1 MSAQR
6 PYPGLRS
13 ALASSF
19 VIACL
24 FLAAP
29 IPNFA
34 QQKSTTQPAAAEQ
47 PNTSAAPQAS
57 PATATAQPVSSPAA
71 AASGGAAA
79 TTTTPAAGGGGSSGG
94 DEQLIVNSDLIT
106 LNVTLTDM
114 YGRFVTGLTKEAFT
128 VFDEKEEQE
137 ISFFSDDDAPVS
149 LGVIFDVSGSMG
161 KDKIAKARE
170 ALKHFIETSHD
181 GDEYFLIG
189 FNHRSQV
196 LMDKTRD
203 ADALLT
209 KLTFVQTKGQT
220 ALYDACYLGV
230 EKVTRGAHPKRALL
244 IISDGQD
251 NSSRYTF
258 SELRRILK
266 ETDVLIYAI
275 GITDNGNPNGSLDV
289 VGQTIL
295 DELAGVSGGRAFFPD
310 TAAEMNEIFERIAIE
325 LRHQYSIGY
334 KPKNFVNNGKW
345 HKVKVK
351 VQPPRGLPRL
361 FVRSKEGYYATTQ
374 PR

>member
-1 MSAQR
+1 MRAR
-6 PYPGLRS
+6 RRCPGTLS
-13 ALASSF
+13 ALASSL

-24 FLAAP
+24 LFFATFT
-29 IPNFA
+29 NFA
-34 QQKSTTQPAAAEQ
+34 QSQKPTAEQ
-47 PNTSAAPQAS
+47 PANNTIPQ
-57 PATATAQPVSSPAA
+57 PTATAQPVSSPAA
-71 AASGGAAA
+71 TVPVGSPATASGTVAPSAAA
-79 TTTTPAAGGGGSSGG
+79 G
-94 DEQLIVNSDLIT
+94 DEQLIVNTDLIT
-106 LNVTLTDM
+106 LNVTLTDPH
-114 YGRFVTGLTKEAFT
+114 GRFVTGLTKDAFT
-128 VFDEKEEQE
+128 VLDDKEPQE
-137 ISFFSDDDAPVS
+137 ITFFSDEDAPVS

-189 FNHRSQV
+189 FNQRSQV
-196 LMDKTRD
+196 LLDRTRD
-203 ADALLT
+203 SNALLT
-209 KLTFVQTKGQT
+209 KLTYVQTKGQT

-230 EKVTRGAHPKRALL
+230 EKVTRGTHPKRALL
-244 IISDGQD
+244 VISDGQD

-258 SELRRILK
+258 NELRRMLK

-275 GITDNGNPNGSLDV
+275 GITDRNNPHGLDV
-289 VGQTIL
+289 VGQSIL
-295 DELAGVSGGRAFFPD
+295 EELAGVSGGHAFFPD

-361 FVRSKEGYYATTQ
+361 FVRTKEGYFATTQ

>member
-1 MSAQR
+1 MRARR
-6 PYPGLRS
+6 PCPGLRS
-13 ALASSF
+13 ALASSSF

-29 IPNFA
+29 VQNFA
-34 QQKSTTQPAAAEQ
+34 QQKSTIQPGSEQ
-47 PNTSAAPQAS
+47 PGITAAPQAS
-57 PATATAQPVSSPAA
+57 PANATAQPVSSPTAV
-71 AASGGAAA
+71 SGGAPAA
-79 TTTTPAAGGGGSSGG
+79 AVTTTGGG

-128 VFDEKEEQE
+128 VYDDKEEQE
-137 ISFFSDDDAPVS
+137 ITFFSDEDAPVS

-181 GDEYFLIG
+181 NDEYFLIG

-258 SELRRILK
+258 SELRRVLK
-266 ETDVLIYAI
+266 ESDVLIYAI

-325 LRHQYSIGY
+325 LRHQYSISY
-334 KPKNFVNNGKW
+334 RPKNFVNNGKW

>member
-1 MSAQR
+1 MSAR
-6 PYPGLRS
+6 RRCPGIRS

-24 FLAAP
+24 LLFAPLA
-29 IPNFA
+29 NYA
-34 QQKSTTQPAAAEQ
+34 QPQKPSAEQ
-47 PNTSAAPQAS
+47 PAHTP
-57 PATATAQPVSSPAA
+57 PPATAQPVSSPAA
-71 AASGGAAA
+71 TAPAGTPPAASGSVAASA
-79 TTTTPAAGGGGSSGG
+79 TAG
-94 DEQLIVNSDLIT
+94 DEQLIVNTDLIT
-106 LNVTLTDM
+106 LNVTLTDT
-114 YGRFVTGLTKEAFT
+114 YGRYVTGLSKEAFT
-128 VFDEKEEQE
+128 VLDDKETQE
-137 ISFFSDDDAPVS
+137 ITFFSDEDAPVS

-161 KDKIAKARE
+161 KDKIIKARE

-189 FNHRSQV
+189 FNQRSQV
-196 LMDKTRD
+196 LLDRTRD
-203 ADALLT
+203 SNALLT
-209 KLTFVQTKGQT
+209 KLTYVQTKGQT

-230 EKVTRGAHPKRALL
+230 EKVTRGTHPKRALL

-275 GITDNGNPNGSLDV
+275 GITDSGNPNGLDIA
-289 VGQTIL
+289 GQSIL
-295 DELAGVSGGRAFFPD
+295 EELAGVTGGHAFFPD

-351 VQPPRGLPRL
+351 VQPPRGLPKL
-361 FVRSKEGYYATTQ
+361 YVRTKDGYFATTQ

>member
-1 MSAQR
+1 MRAR
-6 PYPGLRS
+6 RRCPGISS

-19 VIACL
+19 VFACL
-24 FLAAP
+24 LLVAP
-29 IPNFA
+29 SANYA
-34 QQKSTTQPAAAEQ
+34 QPQKSTAEHPAVNTNNAPPPTTTAQP
-47 PNTSAAPQAS
+47 T
-57 PATATAQPVSSPAA
+57 TTTQPVSSPAA
-71 AASGGAAA
+71 VPVGSPIAASSNAAA
-79 TTTTPAAGGGGSSGG
+79 AAA
-94 DEQLIVNSDLIT
+94 DEQVIINSDLIT
-106 LNVTLTDM
+106 LNITLTDT

-128 VFDEKEEQE
+128 VLDDKEPQE
-137 ISFFSDDDAPVS
+137 ITFFSDEDAPVS

-161 KDKIAKARE
+161 KDKIAKARD

-189 FNHRSQV
+189 FNQRSQV
-196 LMDKTRD
+196 LLDRTRD
-203 ADALLT
+203 SDALLT
-209 KLTFVQTKGQT
+209 KLTYVQTKGQT

-230 EKVTRGAHPKRALL
+230 EKVTRGTHPKRALL

-275 GITDNGNPNGSLDV
+275 GITDTGNPNGLDV
-289 VGQTIL
+289 VGQSIL
-295 DELAGVSGGRAFFPD
+295 EELAGVSGGRAFFPD

-345 HKVKVK
+345 HKLKVK
-351 VQPPRGLPRL
+351 VVPPRGLPKL
-361 FVRSKEGYYATTQ
+361 FVRTKEGYFATTQ

>member
-1 MSAQR
+1 MRAGR
-6 PYPGLRS
+6 RCPGIRS

-24 FLAAP
+24 LLFAAP
-29 IPNFA
+29 ANYA
-34 QQKSTTQPAAAEQ
+34 QPQKSSAEHPAASTGNAPQPQPTQPGI
-47 PNTSAAPQAS
+47 
-57 PATATAQPVSSPAA
+57 AQPVSSPAA
-71 AASGGAAA
+71 AVPAAVSSPVAA
-79 TTTTPAAGGGGSSGG
+79 TTSATA

-106 LNVTLTDM
+106 VNVTLTDM

-128 VFDEKEEQE
+128 ILDDKEPQE
-137 ISFFSDDDAPVS
+137 ITFFSDEDAPVS

-196 LMDKTRD
+196 LLDRTRD
-203 ADALLT
+203 SDALLT
-209 KLTFVQTKGQT
+209 KLTYVQTKGQT

-230 EKVTRGAHPKRALL
+230 EKVTRGTHPKRALL

-275 GITDNGNPNGSLDV
+275 GITDTGSPNGLDV

-295 DELAGVSGGRAFFPD
+295 DELASVSGGRAFFPD

-345 HKVKVK
+345 HKLKVK
-351 VQPPRGLPRL
+351 VAAPRGLPRL
-361 FVRSKEGYYATTQ
+361 FVRTKDGYFATTQ

>member
-1 MSAQR
+1 MR
-6 PYPGLRS
+6 VRRHCPGLRS
-13 ALASSF
+13 ALVSSH

-24 FLAAP
+24 LVVAP
-29 IPNFA
+29 IANFA
-34 QQKSTTQPAAAEQ
+34 QQKTTTQSAAEQ
-47 PNTSAAPQAS
+47 PAGVGATVTTPPAP
-57 PATATAQPVSSPAA
+57 ATAQPVTSPTAGA
-71 AASGGAAA
+71 NFGVGAPAGAGGGAAA
-79 TTTTPAAGGGGSSGG
+79 TFG

-106 LNVTLTDM
+106 LSVTLTDA

-128 VFDEKEEQE
+128 VLDDKEAQD
-137 ISFFSDDDAPVS
+137 ISFFSDEDAPVS

-161 KDKIAKARE
+161 KDKIAKARD
-170 ALKHFIETSHD
+170 ALKHFIQTSHS

-196 LMDKTRD
+196 LMEKTRD

-275 GITDNGNPNGSLDV
+275 GITDKGDPNGLGVS
-289 VGQTIL
+289 GQAVL

-345 HKVKVK
+345 HKIKVK
-351 VQPPRGLPRL
+351 VSPPRGLPRV
-361 FVRSKEGYYATTQ
+361 FVRTKEGYYATTQ

>member
-1 MSAQR
+1 MRAR
-6 PYPGLRS
+6 RRCPGIHS

-24 FLAAP
+24 LLFAP
-29 IPNFA
+29 QANYA
-34 QQKSTTQPAAAEQ
+34 QPQKPTAEQPAAT
-47 PNTSAAPQAS
+47 TSAAPQ
-57 PATATAQPVSSPAA
+57 PATAQPVSSPAA
-71 AASGGAAA
+71 GSSTTGASGSVAANSLA
-79 TTTTPAAGGGGSSGG
+79 PG

-106 LNVTLTDM
+106 LNVTLTDT

-128 VFDEKEEQE
+128 VLDNKEPQE
-137 ISFFSDDDAPVS
+137 ITFFSDEDAPVS

-189 FNHRSQV
+189 FNQRSQV
-196 LMDKTRD
+196 LLDRTRD
-203 ADALLT
+203 SDALLT
-209 KLTFVQTKGQT
+209 KLTYVQTKGQT

-230 EKVTRGAHPKRALL
+230 EKVTRGTHPKRALL

-266 ETDVLIYAI
+266 ETDVLIYSI
-275 GITDNGNPNGSLDV
+275 GITDTGNPNGLDM

-295 DELAGVSGGRAFFPD
+295 DELSSVTGGRAFFPD

-345 HKVKVK
+345 HKLKVK
-351 VQPPRGLPRL
+351 VQAPRGLPKL
-361 FVRSKEGYYATTQ
+361 FVRTKDGYFATTQ